1 MGATVSVFFSGTMT
15 NPTTKVEVRDGGA
28 PQPLPVSE
36 LAAIVEPAQ
45 TPVTAELR
53 LCQAVLEQ
61 AMHDL
66 GRVQRLTPRRRA
78 TESAKLVRWFRS
90 SDVTWPFSFESICA
104 TIGLD
109 ADAVRTAILTA
120 PPRRRVLMGDERAS
134 A

>member
-1 MGATVSVFFSGTMT
+1 MT
-15 NPTTKVEVRDGGA
+15 NPTTKVEIRDGGA
-28 PQPLPVSE
+28 PRPLPGNE
-36 LAAIVEPAQ
+36 LAAIVEPARIPE
-45 TPVTAELR
+45 TGELL

-61 AMHDL
+61 AIHDL

-90 SDVTWPFSFESICA
+90 HDVTWPFSFESICA

-109 ADAVRTAILTA
+109 ADAVRAAILA
-120 PPRRRVLMGDERAS
+120 AGPRRVVLVGDERAS